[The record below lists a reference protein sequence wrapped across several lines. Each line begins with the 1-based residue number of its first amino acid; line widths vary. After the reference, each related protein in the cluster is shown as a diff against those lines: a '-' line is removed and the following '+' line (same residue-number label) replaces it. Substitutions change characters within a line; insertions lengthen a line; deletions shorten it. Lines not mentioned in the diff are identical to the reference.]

1 MYTQI
6 HLHNL
11 TFYFYF
17 LFPVCNQFS
26 RGVFSMLGAVSPDSF
41 DTLHSYSNTF
51 QMPFVTPWFPE
62 KVNFITH
69 FIVQSFSTTEIYLFC
84 FKFWLQ
90 HFRYFLLLFLITLCN
105 QICDCLQEITNCSH
119 SKQISILFLYFNLF
133 NIFKVVVILQM
144 LSTMLI
150 FETFNLFIF
159 STYIS
164 WFECFNW

>member
-1 MYTQI
+1 
-6 HLHNL
+6 
-11 TFYFYF
+11 
-17 LFPVCNQFS
+17 
-26 RGVFSMLGAVSPDSF
+26 MLGAVSPDSF

-144 LSTMLI
+144 FLYYAHFWNVQSIHFFYIYFLI
-150 FETFNLFIF
+150 WMFQLI
-159 STYIS
+159 IS
-164 WFECFNW
+164 SRWVKESRYLKPFTTIRNIQLAIINN